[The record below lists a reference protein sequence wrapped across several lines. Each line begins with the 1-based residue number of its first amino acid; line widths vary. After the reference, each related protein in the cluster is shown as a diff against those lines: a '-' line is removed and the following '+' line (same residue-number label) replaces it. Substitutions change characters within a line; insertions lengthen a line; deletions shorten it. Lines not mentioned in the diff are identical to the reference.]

1 MISLQKYLKN
11 YAKFDSFYL
20 NKSIRFF
27 FQAYSLYD
35 SNFSS
40 STECKPG
47 RNLNNKKNHLS
58 FLFSTS
64 HFLQLCYS
72 PGFIINSYNFLKTH
86 TNKHI
91 QSNLLLTANS
101 SQRPLF
107 YNGNL
112 FWRTD
117 HTSTVFFLN
126 PNFYNAD
133 NGHLSTTIT
142 FLAVPKATFVEKSNC
157 AHKSKKRNYYL
168 DSCQSPS
175 TFCRCKCSTTHKSRH
190 PSLRT

>member
-1 MISLQKYLKN
+1 MQILCFQRSYSSSNDVYLCCIDSNKSWLYLERTTEWWSRLISLQKYLKN
-11 YAKFDSFYL
+11 YVKFDSFYL

-40 STECKPG
+40 STEYKPG

-58 FLFSTS
+58 FSTS

-117 HTSTVFFLN
+117 HTSTVSFF
-126 PNFYNAD
+126 
-133 NGHLSTTIT
+133 
-142 FLAVPKATFVEKSNC
+142 
-157 AHKSKKRNYYL
+157 
-168 DSCQSPS
+168 
-175 TFCRCKCSTTHKSRH
+175 
-190 PSLRT
+190 

>member
-1 MISLQKYLKN
+1 M
-11 YAKFDSFYL
+11 
-20 NKSIRFF
+20 RFF

-40 STECKPG
+40 STEYKPG

-58 FLFSTS
+58 FSTS

-101 SQRPLF
+101 SQRSLF

-117 HTSTVFFLN
+117 HTSTVFFLI
-126 PNFYNAD
+126 
-133 NGHLSTTIT
+133 LILTSTTLTTAT
-142 FLAVPKATFVEKSNC
+142 FLQRSLSQLFPRRPLWRSPTAHTKVRNEIITLTVVNPRVRFVGVNAVPHTRAVTHLYALSLC
-157 AHKSKKRNYYL
+157 RAICL
-168 DSCQSPS
+168 SCNIRIISG
-175 TFCRCKCSTTHKSRH
+175 
-190 PSLRT
+190 

>member
-40 STECKPG
+40 STEYKPG

-58 FLFSTS
+58 FSTS

-117 HTSTVFFLN
+117 HTSTVFFFLN